1 MDLNFAE
8 FLEEYV
14 PIMPESIKD
23 GILNRLTYSENLTK
37 ISFYITFPHLVPAQD
52 LVALE
57 HELEIRLEIH
67 AVRLHPRARAVPKEQ
82 EQVEHRPVR
91 LPQHAKGRICRG
103 DAAQDHA
110 SAFSGAR
117 VAFSTAR
124 VAFSP
129 LRSHALA

>member
-57 HELEIRLEIH
+57 HELEIRSS
-67 AVRLHPRARAVPKEQ
+67 ASTVCPRIVFY
-82 EQVEHRPVR
+82 
-91 LPQHAKGRICRG
+91 GI
-103 DAAQDHA
+103 
-110 SAFSGAR
+110 FSGSGHVSETGNDR
-117 VAFSTAR
+117 CQRFC
-124 VAFSP
+124 
-129 LRSHALA
+129 

>member
-57 HELEIRLEIH
+57 HELEIRLKFMLFVCIH
-67 AVRLHPRARAVPKEQ
+67 GM
-82 EQVEHRPVR
+82 
-91 LPQHAKGRICRG
+91 PQNCFLWHIFRIWSC
-103 DAAQDHA
+103 
-110 SAFSGAR
+110 F
-117 VAFSTAR
+117 
-124 VAFSP
+124 
-129 LRSHALA
+129 